1 MKAAEEDAFAEFVAA
16 RSAALRRVA
25 LAVTGDWHRADD
37 LVQDVFVKLYLA
49 WPLRD
54 VRAGD
59 VWLRTTL
66 VRAWID
72 ETRRPWRRHERTTD
86 AVPDTV
92 VAVPAGDGDAAGVL
106 AVLRLLPPRQ
116 RACLVLRFLE
126 DWSVEQTA
134 QALRCSTGTVKSQT
148 SRALDT
154 VRALPPVVLS
164 GLGTADHD
172 HRRSAR

>member
-1 MKAAEEDAFAEFVAA
+1 MKPEQEEAFAEFVAT
-16 RSAALRRVA
+16 RSAGLRRVA

-72 ETRRPWRRHERTTD
+72 ETRRPWRRHERTTG
-86 AVPDTV
+86 AVPDTA
-92 VAVPAGDGDAAGVL
+92 VAGPVEDGDAAGVL

-134 QALRCSTGTVKSQT
+134 QALCCSTGTVKSQT

-154 VRALPPVVLS
+154 VRALPPAVLG
-164 GLGTADHD
+164 GLGAGHD
-172 HRRSAR
+172 ERRSTR

>member
-1 MKAAEEDAFAEFVAA
+1 MRPEQEEAFAEFVATRGA
-16 RSAALRRVA
+16 GLRRVA

-37 LVQDVFVKLYLA
+37 LVQDVLVKLYLA

-54 VRAGD
+54 ARAGD

-86 AVPDTV
+86 AVPDAV
-92 VAVPAGDGDAAGVL
+92 VARPDGDGDPAGVL

-154 VRALPPVVLS
+154 VRALPPVVLDQ
-164 GLGTADHD
+164 LGSAAHDAD
-172 HRRSAR
+172 RSTR